1 MKMKQFKELTDEE
14 LNRQIEDFRK
24 EKFNLRAQ
32 ARNGQLESPAKIRQT
47 RRDLARALTE
57 KSFRAAAKAQA

>member
-1 MKMKQFKELTDEE
+1 MNMKAFKELSDED

-32 ARNGQLESPAKIRQT
+32 SKRGQLESPAKVKQT

-57 KSFRAAAKAQA
+57 QKLRAAAKAQA

>member
-1 MKMKQFKELTDEE
+1 MKMKQFKDLTDEE
-14 LNRQIEDFRK
+14 LDRQIEDFRK

-32 ARNGQLESPAKIRQT
+32 SRRGQLENPAKMKQT

-57 KSFRAAAKAQA
+57 KTFRAAAKSQA

>member
-1 MKMKQFKELTDEE
+1 MKMKQIKEMTNEE
-14 LNRQIEDFRK
+14 LDRQIDEFRK

-32 ARNGQLESPAKIRQT
+32 SKRGQLESTAKVKQT

-57 KSFRAAAKAQA
+57 KNARAAKA

>member
-1 MKMKQFKELTDEE
+1 MTNEE
-14 LNRQIEDFRK
+14 LDRQIDEFRK

-32 ARNGQLESPAKIRQT
+32 SKRGQLESTAKVKQT

-57 KSFRAAAKAQA
+57 KNARAAKA

>member
-1 MKMKQFKELTDEE
+1 MKMKEFKGMSDEE
-14 LNRQIEDFRK
+14 LARQIEECRK

-32 ARNGQLESPAKIRQT
+32 SKRGQLENPAKVKTT

-57 KSFRAAAKAQA
+57 QKLRSAAKQA

>member
-1 MKMKQFKELTDEE
+1 MKMKQFKELTDDE

-32 ARNGQLESPAKIRQT
+32 SKNGQLENPAKIRQT

-57 KSFRAAAKAQA
+57 KSFHAAAKAKA

>member
-1 MKMKQFKELTDEE
+1 MKMKQFKDLTDEE

-32 ARNGQLESPAKIRQT
+32 SKRGQLENPAKIKQT

-57 KSFRAAAKAQA
+57 KKFRAAAKPQA

>member
-1 MKMKQFKELTDEE
+1 MKMKQIKEMTNEE
-14 LNRQIEDFRK
+14 LDRQIDEFRK

-32 ARNGQLESPAKIRQT
+32 SKRGQLESSAKVKQT

-57 KSFRAAAKAQA
+57 KNARAAKA

>member
-1 MKMKQFKELTDEE
+1 MKMKQIKEMTNEE
-14 LNRQIEDFRK
+14 LNRQIDEFRK

-32 ARNGQLESPAKIRQT
+32 SKRGQLESPAKVKQT

-57 KSFRAAAKAQA
+57 KNARAAKADA

>member
-1 MKMKQFKELTDEE
+1 MKMKEFKEMSDED
-14 LNRQIEDFRK
+14 LSRKIEDIRK

-32 ARNGQLESPAKIRQT
+32 SKRGQLESSAKVKQT

-57 KSFRAAAKAQA
+57 QKLRAAKAQA

>member
-1 MKMKQFKELTDEE
+1 MKMKQIKEMTNEE
-14 LNRQIEDFRK
+14 LDRQIEEFRK

-32 ARNGQLESPAKIRQT
+32 SKRGQLESTAKVKQT

-57 KSFRAAAKAQA
+57 KNARAAKA

>member
-1 MKMKQFKELTDEE
+1 MKMKEFKELSDED
-14 LNRQIEDFRK
+14 LSRKIEDIRK

-32 ARNGQLESPAKIRQT
+32 SKRGQLESSAKVKQT

-57 KSFRAAAKAQA
+57 QKLRAAKAQA